1 VKTHGT
7 VFSIENR
14 FVLWCLQVVKEVAQ
28 SVKLHGL
35 AGVCLLLMTFV
46 L

>member
-14 FVLWCLQVVKEVAQ
+14 FVLWYFQVIKEIAQ

>member
-1 VKTHGT
+1 MRTHLG
-7 VFSIENR
+7 VYLNENS
-14 FVLWCLQVVKEVAQ
+14 FVSCCLQVVREVAQ